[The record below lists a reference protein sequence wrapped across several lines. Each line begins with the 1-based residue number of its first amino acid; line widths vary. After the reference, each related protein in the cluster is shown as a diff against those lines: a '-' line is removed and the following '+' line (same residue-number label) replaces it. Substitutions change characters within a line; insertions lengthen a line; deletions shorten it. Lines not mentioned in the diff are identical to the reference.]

1 MDPNLAE
8 RALTIIEQ
16 LMPRQLGHNRNFD
29 YKELNNVLMELK
41 VEADKAKD

>member
-16 LMPRQLGHNRNFD
+16 LMPRLSHNHNFD
-29 YKELNNVLMELK
+29 YRELNNVLMELK
-41 VEADKAKD
+41 VKADKAKD